1 MICNFPSVFANEY
14 KRIKPE
20 KCAVEYPPRAFRA
33 FSRPFF
39 SPSIVSASTGVDTD
53 THATPWIKFTH
64 LSGDSCKKKERKTRD
79 ATYRKRRTPARCLE
93 QSYFVALK
101 KTLFK
106 SVVEKLCQR
115 NVAWSVYLCRL
126 SLSAPF
132 KSFFVSSAADRWQK
146 LSNFSFFAK
155 TFFFI
160 SNKNKTHLHWLRVF
174 SSIERSPEEEL
185 FARSA
190 PLKGF
195 YDAQSSEQ
203 SDGKPKRGR
212 KEEKEL

>member
-1 MICNFPSVFANEY
+1 MRAMICNFPSVFANEY

-39 SPSIVSASTGVDTD
+39 SPSIVSASTGDDTD

-132 KSFFVSSAADRWQK
+132 VIFCFLCCRQVAEAFKFLIFCKNVFFYFKQK
-146 LSNFSFFAK
+146 
-155 TFFFI
+155 
-160 SNKNKTHLHWLRVF
+160 
-174 SSIERSPEEEL
+174 
-185 FARSA
+185 
-190 PLKGF
+190 
-195 YDAQSSEQ
+195 
-203 SDGKPKRGR
+203 
-212 KEEKEL
+212 